1 MRYLRKE
8 QKSYEP
14 KWGYA
19 VPFFVALGV
28 LTVVAFLIP
37 LRPEVSYSEKRE
49 LAAFPEFSLSALA
62 DGSYFDDI
70 TLWFSDTFPGRETWI
85 TLANYDDSFYGYS
98 EISIQG
104 ELPVTETVPP
114 IPENPEPA
122 APAPVK
128 ETEGA
133 EETQPQQTQHEE
145 TEWGGVDAG
154 DAVEIIRNMTTFQ
167 IGDSAFIFQNFCQET
182 SDSYAAILNQL
193 AAEVEDKGVTVISAP
208 APTAVGVLIEDA
220 YQEKLGSVSQVK
232 ILEYIRSKLDERVVA
247 VDTASALIPHNSEYL
262 FFRTDHH
269 WTALGAYYSYSAI
282 CDAIGLEAVD
292 IETLE
297 PWEQGE
303 FKGSLYGRVTQPHRL
318 RPDTVTAYVPEGDIA
333 FEVYS
338 NNNGYATSMPL
349 LQDTTNRTVQEK
361 YLVFGT
367 DYPMTHA
374 ENKSLP
380 DAPNVMVVK
389 DSFGNCFVPFLTQS
403 FHNVYAFDYRK
414 YNSTPLVDLVEEYDI
429 DYIIVMPYITAIQ
442 DSQGPGMF
450 RKVCLGWWS

>member
-8 QKSYEP
+8 KKSNKP

-19 VPFFVALGV
+19 VPFFVVLGI
-28 LTVVAFLIP
+28 LTVVSFLIP
-37 LRPEVSYSEKRE
+37 LRPERSYSEKRE
-49 LAAFPEFSLSALA
+49 LAKFPEFSFAALA

-85 TLANYDDSFYGYS
+85 TLANYDDSLYGYS
-98 EISIQG
+98 QISIQG

-114 IPENPEPA
+114 IPENPEPVVPTA
-122 APAPVK
+122 AK
-128 ETEGA
+128 ETEQT
-133 EETQPQQTQHEE
+133 EEAQPAQTEPEE

-154 DAVEIIRNMTTFQ
+154 DAAEIIRNLTTFQ

-182 SDSYAAILNQL
+182 SDSYAEILNQL
-193 AAEVEDKGVTVISAP
+193 AAEVESKGVTVISAP
-208 APTAVGVLIEDA
+208 APTAVGVLIEEA

-247 VDTASALIPHNSEYL
+247 VDTASALIAHNDEYL

-269 WTALGAYYSYSAI
+269 WTALGAYYSYRAI
-282 CDAIGLEAVD
+282 CDAIGVEAVD
-292 IETLE
+292 IETME

-303 FKGSLYGRVTQPHRL
+303 FKGSLYGRVSQPYKL
-318 RPDTVTAYVPEGDIA
+318 RPDTVTAYIPEGEIA
-333 FEVYS
+333 FEVYYS
-338 NNNGYATSMPL
+338 SGYSQSMPL

-380 DAPNVMVVK
+380 DAPNVIVVK

-403 FHNVYAFDYRK
+403 FHNVYALDYRK
-414 YNSTPLVDLVEEYDI
+414 FRESSVAEMVEKYDI
-429 DYIIVMPYITAIQ
+429 DYVIVMPYITAIQ

-450 RKVCLGWWS
+450 RKVCLGRWS

>member
-8 QKSYEP
+8 KKPSRP
-14 KWGYA
+14 GWGYA
-19 VPFFVALGV
+19 VPFFVVLGI
-28 LTVVAFLIP
+28 LTVVSFLIP
-37 LRPEVSYSEKRE
+37 LRPERSYSEKRE
-49 LAAFPEFSLSALA
+49 LAKFPEFSFSALA

-85 TLANYDDSFYGYS
+85 ALANLDDALYGHS
-98 EISIQG
+98 EITIQG

-122 APAPVK
+122 VPTQTEPTQTA
-128 ETEGA
+128 ETE
-133 EETQPQQTQHEE
+133 TPE
-145 TEWGGVDAG
+145 TEPQEDSWGGVDAG
-154 DAVEIIRNMTTFQ
+154 DAAEIIRNLTAFQ
-167 IGDSAFIFQNFCQET
+167 IGDSAFIFQNFSQAT
-182 SDSYAAILNQL
+182 SDRYAGVLNQL
-193 AAEVEDKGVTVISAP
+193 AQEVEAKGVTVVNAP

-220 YQEKLGSVSQVK
+220 YQEKLGCVSQVK
-232 ILEYIRSKLDERVVA
+232 ILEYINSKLDDRVVQ
-247 VDTASALIPHNSEYL
+247 VDTVSALIEHNSEYV

-269 WTALGAYYSYSAI
+269 WTALGAYYSYRAI
-282 CDAIGLEAVD
+282 CEAIGVEAVD
-292 IETLE
+292 IDSLE

-303 FKGSLYGRVTQPHRL
+303 FKGSLYGRVSQPHRL
-318 RPDTVTAYVPEGDIA
+318 RPDTVTAYIPEGEIE
-333 FEVYS
+333 FEITYS
-338 NNNGYATSMPL
+338 GGSTSAKPI
-349 LQDTTNRTVQEK
+349 LQDASNRGINEK

-414 YNSTPLVDLVEEYDI
+414 YNSTPISDLVEQYDI

-442 DSQGPGMF
+442 DSQGPGMVQ
-450 RKVCLGWWS
+450 KVCTGRW